1 LHSFKDGAGGY
12 TPLSIPF
19 SPLMASS
26 SFLQE
31 LVQAVFEFLLEDIE
45 CRWPCVVTAVFF
57 YFDHQVAV
65 LTIVVEL
72 FL

>member
-1 LHSFKDGAGGY
+1 MLIQCSRVVVSLPKC
-12 TPLSIPF
+12 IF
-19 SPLMASS
+19 SPPMASS